1 MQATLGPPIAV
12 HEREHEHG
20 LQAAGQLDGRPPG
33 VPPVTWERWDVMI
46 AADEPHGEVSRQGQG
61 S

>member
-1 MQATLGPPIAV
+1 MQATLGPPIAE

-33 VPPVTWERWDVMI
+33 VPPVTWERWDVMM
-46 AADEPHGEVSRQGQG
+46 AADEPHGEVS
-61 S
+61 